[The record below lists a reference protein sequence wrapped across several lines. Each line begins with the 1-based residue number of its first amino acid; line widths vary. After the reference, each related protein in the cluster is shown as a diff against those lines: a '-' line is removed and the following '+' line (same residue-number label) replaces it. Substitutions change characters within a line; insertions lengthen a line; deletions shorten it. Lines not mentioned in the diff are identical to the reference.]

1 MMNYGILSKYNK
13 TKGTLFTPKQLQKLI
28 YPLIIEQVLAIT
40 VGMVDTIMIS
50 YAGEAAMSGVSL
62 VDMINNLMINIFV
75 AIATGGT
82 VILSQYLGSKNIKK
96 ASTVA
101 SQLIMIAAVISTI
114 FMVIFI
120 FNNHFILKL
129 FFGAI
134 EADVMKN
141 AKIYFLISACSYP
154 FIAVF
159 GSCSAIFRSMGNAK
173 ISMKIS
179 VGMNILNGIGNAILI
194 FGFSMGVM
202 GVALSTLFSRFVGTL
217 VIFSLLEKKK
227 NLVTV
232 SRKEIFMWDKEMIY
246 RILYIGIPSGIENGI
261 FQLGRVLVVSI
272 ISNYGT
278 TQIAANAVANG
289 LDSMGTIAGQA
300 MNLAMLTVIGHCMG
314 AGKKEEAVF
323 YTKKIWKLTYQITLA
338 INIVILVFL
347 PTLLNL
353 FSLSKEVYRYSYILV
368 FIHNGMAILLWPTS
382 FTMPNALRAAGDVK
396 FCMIVSV
403 FSMIAFRIFFSVI
416 LGTWFGLG
424 AIGVWI
430 AMVIDWI
437 FRASL
442 FTIRLMKGRWLE
454 YKII

>member
-82 VILSQYLGSKNIKK
+82 VVLSQYLGSKNIKK
-96 ASTVA
+96 ASKAA
-101 SQLIMIAAVISTI
+101 SQLIMIAVVISTI
-114 FMVIFI
+114 FMIIFI
-120 FNNHFILKL
+120 FNSHFILKL

-134 EADVMKN
+134 ESDVMKN

-159 GSCSAIFRSMGNAK
+159 GSCSAIFRSMGNTK

-179 VGMNILNGIGNAILI
+179 IGMNILNGIGNAILI

-202 GVALSTLFSRFVGTL
+202 GAALSTLFSRTVGTL
-217 VIFSLLEKKK
+217 VIFSLLDRKK
-227 NLVTV
+227 NLVTI
-232 SRKEIFMWDKEMIY
+232 SHKEIFMWDKEMIY

-314 AGKKEEAVF
+314 AQKKDEAVF
-323 YTKKIWKLTYQITLA
+323 YTKKNME
-338 INIVILVFL
+338 INISNNIRNQYSNFSFIA
-347 PTLLNL
+347 NIIK
-353 FSLSKEVYRYSYILV
+353 FIFIIKRSLSICIYL
-368 FIHNGMAILLWPTS
+368 S
-382 FTMPNALRAAGDVK
+382 FYT
-396 FCMIVSV
+396 
-403 FSMIAFRIFFSVI
+403 
-416 LGTWFGLG
+416 
-424 AIGVWI
+424 
-430 AMVIDWI
+430 
-437 FRASL
+437 
-442 FTIRLMKGRWLE
+442 
-454 YKII
+454 

>member
-96 ASTVA
+96 TSTVA

-202 GVALSTLFSRFVGTL
+202 GAALSTLFSRFVGTL

-300 MNLAMLTVIGHCMG
+300 MNLAMLNCMG
-314 AGKKEEAVF
+314 AEKKDEAVF

-396 FCMIVSV
+396 FCMFISI

>member
-1 MMNYGILSKYNK
+1 MIEYGILSKYKNA
-13 TKGTLFTPKQLQKLI
+13 KGTMFSNKQLQKLI
-28 YPLIIEQVLAIT
+28 YPLIIEQILAIT

-62 VDMINNLMINIFV
+62 VDMINTLMINIF
-75 AIATGGT
+75 IAVSTGGA
-82 VILSQYLGSKNIKK
+82 VILSQYLGSKNIEQGSK
-96 ASTVA
+96 VA
-101 SQLIMIAAVISTI
+101 SQLIMISTI
-114 FMVIFI
+114 IATAFMIIFI
-120 FNNHFILKL
+120 FGNQFILKL
-129 FFGAI
+129 FFGSI
-134 EADVMKN
+134 ESDVMKN

-154 FIAVF
+154 FIAIF
-159 GSCSAIFRSMGNAK
+159 DSCSAIFRSMGNSK
-173 ISMKIS
+173 VSMQIS

-202 GVALSTLFSRFVGTL
+202 GAALSTLFSRIIGT
-217 VIFSLLEKKK
+217 IFIFILLDKRK
-227 NLVTV
+227 NLVTI
-232 SRKEIFMWDKEMIY
+232 SFKEIFTWNKDIIY

-272 ISNYGT
+272 ISTYGT

-314 AGKKEEAVF
+314 AEKKDEAVF
-323 YTKKIWKLTYQITLA
+323 YTKKIWKLTYQITLV
-338 INIVILVFL
+338 INIAILVSL
-347 PTLLNL
+347 PLLLKL
-353 FSLSKEVYRYSYILV
+353 FSLSEEVYRYSYILI

-396 FCMIVSV
+396 FCMVVSV